1 MPQHP
6 GAHSAAFVGP
16 AGVGAMSAPGYASF
30 VHDAYAGVAT
40 RTYLVGGTYYED
52 SWTAMSLLMM
62 TANFLDYTKY

>member
-1 MPQHP
+1 MS
-6 GAHSAAFVGP
+6 SAAYG
-16 AGVGAMSAPGYASF
+16 GF

-62 TANFLDYTKY
+62 TGNFLDYTKY